1 MNEKFW
7 FDDLIFFKEK
17 TFEEKMN
24 LASYLVLF
32 IFSLT
37 TCLNYKFSIIFLVF
51 SLLIIIIIY
60 YNKKKQLMAT
70 NTTTENYIYEP
81 RKVKLE
87 NGNMVSKK
95 DRVTCN
101 SSDKYIYGEL
111 IDSTLDNIN
120 NPEYPVDYNSP
131 TLNQSLAGSQS
142 LQKNRGRPVIAPRSL
157 DMEVWRKDTSTNHS
171 QINSES
177 SRDLIQSGYISSYDN
192 KNIILDSI
200 PDAKVIE
207 NYEYKKMNK
216 YKPQVETYNDAQ
228 GYYPENSKLNLPLN
242 YKNNQYNLDPAV
254 NKNMYTQTLQPGV
267 YTRSD
272 TIQPPIS
279 NLGISYATPNGIME
293 DVFQTNGELIHE
305 IHDPAL
311 FKEFLKVP
319 LEPSL
324 NESTVYDPRLT
335 GYGTSYRGY
344 TDNLNGQPKF
354 FYDDVNSVRMPNFIG
369 RSNIDHI
376 KNAEMYGQAKNLYD
390 PALTRQ
396 MINES
401 FTDNAL
407 QFRNEMSERL
417 LRKRNN
423 ELWAQRKYPLSSQN
437 QNRTGNLR

>member
-1 MNEKFW
+1 MNKKFW
-7 FDDLIFFKEK
+7 FDELIFFKEK
-17 TFEEKMN
+17 TFEEQMN
-24 LASYLVLF
+24 MISFFVLF

-37 TCLNYKFSIIFLVF
+37 ACLNYKLSLGFLFFSFM
-51 SLLIIIIIY
+51 IIIIIY
-60 YNKKKQLMAT
+60 YNKKKMMKETYL
-70 NTTTENYIYEP
+70 YEP

-87 NGNMVSKK
+87 NGNAVSKK
-95 DRVTCN
+95 NTDTCD
-101 SSDKYIYGEL
+101 SSDKYIFGEF

-131 TLNQSLAGSQS
+131 TLNQSLAGTQS
-142 LQKNRGRPVIAPRSL
+142 LQKNKERPVIAPRSL
-157 DMEVWRKDTSTNHS
+157 DMEVWRKDSSTNHS

-177 SRDLIQSGYISSYDN
+177 SRDLIQSGYISSYN
-192 KNIILDSI
+192 KNILDSI
-200 PDAKVIE
+200 PDAKMIE
-207 NYEYKKMNK
+207 NYEYMKMNK
-216 YKPQVETYNDAQ
+216 YKPQDNDSQ
-228 GYYPENSKLNLPLN
+228 GYYPENRQLNLPLN
-242 YKNNQYNLDPAV
+242 YKNNQYNLDPNV
-254 NKNMYTQTLQPGV
+254 NKNMYTQMLQPGV

-279 NLGISYATPNGIME
+279 NLGISYATPNGIMK

-311 FKEFLKVP
+311 FKEFIKVP
-319 LEPSL
+319 EPTL
-324 NESTVYDPRLT
+324 NESTVYDPRLS

-354 FYDDVNSVRMPNFIG
+354 FYDDINSVRMPNFIG

-390 PALTRQ
+390 PAVTRQ

-437 QNRTGNLR
+437 QNLR